1 MKKDTDRGYQLC
13 LLGEG
18 DVPLQQM
25 LQLLVE
31 KGYDGYFTLEW
42 EKKWCPEIEEP
53 EIAFKQYVGFM
64 KSSFARI

>member
-13 LLGEG
+13 LLREG

-31 KGYDGYFTLEW
+31 NGYDGYFTLEW
-42 EKKWCPEIEEP
+42 EKKNG
-53 EIAFKQYVGFM
+53 AL
-64 KSSFARI
+64 KSKSRKLLLNST